1 MKWLVIAMLLTSC
14 YQLPIDS
21 HMQTMPLHDTGVRAG
36 CIRTLARLAIKS
48 QTAQVWS
55 PDDAAAFCD
64 EVERSYYEELRQKE
78 WRQT

>member
-1 MKWLVIAMLLTSC
+1 MLLTSC
-14 YQLPIDS
+14 YQLPTDP

-36 CIRTLARLAIKS
+36 CIRALARFVVDYKLYTVISMDEIYKR
-48 QTAQVWS
+48 
-55 PDDAAAFCD
+55 CD